1 MNLVTAWL
9 PTELSLVLEVY
20 AKLRKTTK
28 SDVVREALKEYFQS
42 KGFTAAEAYSALLGS
57 KAEPKAVVV

>member
-9 PTELSLVLEVY
+9 PTELHLTLEVY
-20 AKLRKTTK
+20 AKLTKLTK
-28 SDVVREALKEYFQS
+28 SDVVREALKEYFRS
-42 KGFTAAEAYSALLGS
+42 KGFTAADAYAVILSR